1 VPSDS
6 HQAVFLDDIDSVEIL
21 FAVLKYFEP
30 VLAAVGGVVREEGK
44 GRMRTQRS
52 F

>member
-6 HQAVFLDDIDSVEIL
+6 HQAVFLDDIGNVKII

-30 VLAAVGGVVREEGK
+30 VLAAVEGVVREKGK
-44 GRMRTQRS
+44 GRMRTHRS